1 MAANTRRFS
10 DPIKSNVRI
19 PAWAI
24 ARRLS
29 GRCLTP
35 QGSPDSMAKRTVQ
48 TLPSE
53 DDESLI
59 LPRMESRRLSAASAS
74 ASTTLLKMDVTGY
87 AVEDLHV
94 DVDTH
99 HKKLCLAG
107 KGPRMFK
114 RSFPVPAY
122 DQVSMSRLSASVV
135 VVDSGR
141 KYLTIQAPFG
151 ASEEEDVSVN
161 SQGRRSICIKDETR
175 PPIVIEIR
183 SQSD

>member
-1 MAANTRRFS
+1 MAANTRRAS

-29 GRCLTP
+29 GRLTP

-59 LPRMESRRLSAASAS
+59 LPRMESRRLSTTSA
-74 ASTTLLKMDVTGY
+74 TTLLKMDVTGY
-87 AVEDLHV
+87 GVEDLHV

-107 KGPRMFK
+107 KSPRMFK

-122 DQVSMSRLSASVV
+122 DQVDMTRLSARVV
-135 VVDSGR
+135 VGNNGR
-141 KYLTIQAPFG
+141 KYLTIQAPSG
-151 ASEEEDVSVN
+151 DASAEDSVTVN

-175 PPIVIEIR
+175 PPMLIEIPGP
-183 SQSD
+183 